1 MHEPAA
7 PSILSALVQ
16 GPLRWRGQGLNEA
29 QEAFEGTL
37 ELLVLEAGR
46 ALLLR
51 YVATLADGSVVH
63 TESTLLGPGP
73 DGRLCL
79 WPLMA
84 ELPGVLVHAELHT
97 RTEADGGI
105 TAVFASG
112 PRDEASVFREELTLQ
127 TAADGSLVYAHAWGL
142 PGGPF
147 EARSSCRLWPSAA

>member
-1 MHEPAA
+1 MPDPLP
-7 PSILSALVQ
+7 PSILAALVQ
-16 GPLRWRGQGLNEA
+16 GPPRWRGTGLNEA
-29 QEAFEGTL
+29 QQAFEGRL
-37 ELLVLEAGR
+37 EVLVLEAGR
-46 ALLLR
+46 AALLR
-51 YVATLADGSVVH
+51 YAATLVDGSVVH

-79 WPLMA
+79 WPVMA

-97 RTEADGGI
+97 RTEADGGL

-112 PRDEASVFREELTLQ
+112 PRDEVSVFREELSLQ

-147 EARSSCRLWPSAA
+147 EARSSCRLWPCPT